1 MSLIDE
7 LRQRKTYL
15 TTPETMALL
24 AYSRN
29 TLCLK
34 VRSGHIPALRCGSA
48 KYLFDPGSIAD
59 WLEARATTT
68 SKKPTRQSV
77 DVTTQRRAA

>member
-34 VRSGHIPALRCGSA
+34 VRLGHIPAIRSGSS
-48 KYLFDPGSIAD
+48 KYLFDPTVLAD
-59 WLEARATTT
+59 WLEARATAPA
-68 SKKPTRQSV
+68 K
-77 DVTTQRRAA
+77 RAA